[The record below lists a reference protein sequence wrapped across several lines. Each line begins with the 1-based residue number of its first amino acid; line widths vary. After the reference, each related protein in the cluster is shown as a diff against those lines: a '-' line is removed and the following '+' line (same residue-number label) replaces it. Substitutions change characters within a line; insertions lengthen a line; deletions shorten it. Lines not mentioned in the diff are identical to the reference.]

1 MGKTSFTLEE
11 YESFLENP
19 FMANFSIDQ
28 LNQVIF
34 MHGFSRIWRR
44 PKIELLNV
52 LSTIELVRPYRSTL
66 EEEDYVNGGGE
77 LFGRA
82 GDFSPSNDQVKR
94 DLEALNW
101 QECQVLGVETVGLAP
116 AAAKNSSGA
125 TSSRKFR
132 GGGAVSVPPKDLLVS
147 PIKRRRRSR
156 KRKWR
161 NLDSIDGGSSV
172 AGEDNYFHGGHEE
185 REGTDI
191 PSAAAVGGAEAAV
204 GSASL
209 YVDTY
214 HWEL

>member
-1 MGKTSFTLEE
+1 MVKTSFTLEE

-28 LNQVIF
+28 LNQ
-34 MHGFSRIWRR
+34 
-44 PKIELLNV
+44 IELLNA
-52 LSTIELVRPYRSTL
+52 LSTIELARPFRSTL
-66 EEEDYVNGGGE
+66 EEEDYADGGE
-77 LFGRA
+77 LFRRS

-101 QECQVLGVETVGLAP
+101 QECQVLAVETVGLAP
-116 AAAKNSSGA
+116 AAAKNSSG
-125 TSSRKFR
+125 
-132 GGGAVSVPPKDLLVS
+132 PKDLLVS